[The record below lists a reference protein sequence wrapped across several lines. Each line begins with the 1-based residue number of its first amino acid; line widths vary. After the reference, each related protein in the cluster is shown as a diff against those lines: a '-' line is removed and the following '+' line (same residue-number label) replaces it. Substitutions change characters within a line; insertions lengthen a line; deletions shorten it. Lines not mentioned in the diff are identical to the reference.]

1 MFEAFDWTQI
11 LLAVVNY
18 FIIPVAV
25 VFVIAALTGAR
36 RALFAYA
43 ENKLDYNINDDLEW
57 KLDGIISDAVKY
69 VEQVALSSLKKKRTA
84 LSSEEKF
91 VTARNWVLA
100 EMDRR
105 EIPVRSAAWI
115 EAKIEA
121 EVFGLPVKDKDPA
134 IAGFTNGEATK

>member
-1 MFEAFDWTQI
+1 MFEAFDWAQI
-11 LLAVVNY
+11 VLAVVNY

-36 RALFAYA
+36 KALFAYA
-43 ENKLDYNINDDLEW
+43 EHKFGYDIDDDLEY
-57 KLDGIISDAVKY
+57 KIDGIIADAVKY

-91 VTARNWVLA
+91 VTARDWVLA

-105 EIPVRSAAWI
+105 EIPARSAAWI

-121 EVFGLPVKDKDPA
+121 EVFSLPGKDKDPGA
-134 IAGFTNGEATK
+134 AGFIDRKVSE